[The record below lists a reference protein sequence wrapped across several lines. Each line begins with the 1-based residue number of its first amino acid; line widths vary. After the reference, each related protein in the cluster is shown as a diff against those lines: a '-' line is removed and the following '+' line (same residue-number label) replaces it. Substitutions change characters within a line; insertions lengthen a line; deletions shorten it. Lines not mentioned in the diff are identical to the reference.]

1 MAVTRNNKAAAAPAN
16 GNAPPQTLEEYL
28 ARIEAMRA
36 AGADLGPLVHS
47 LLREKF
53 TLQEALAEVRA
64 RQEEL
69 REEIEALCAP
79 EQYPAVITGLHSN
92 GRAAVEVASG
102 GARLRVAVHPSVP
115 AENLRVGARGVLSKM
130 RNCLLQV
137 DGDNGEWGEV
147 GSFESYLP
155 EPRRLLLRHQEQL
168 IAVGASQELEGV
180 ELRKGDLVGFDREG
194 ARLAYAKV
202 EQPGKED
209 LFFENTPPDRFEE
222 LGGLDAEIARLQ
234 WVVRFRLQHE
244 ELAGKYKLKAKRG
257 ILLEGP
263 PGNGKTKLARCLARF
278 VADLTPAGECR
289 FMAIAGSMDYSMW
302 LGQSEQ
308 KLIARFEAAREL
320 AGRGGVPVVMFFD
333 EIDAIGR
340 RRGTDLGSSAPDRIL
355 ATLLAQLDGVQ
366 GITNLIVVGATNR
379 ADILDPGLI
388 RPGRLG
394 DIKIRVPAPNRAAS
408 QAILAHYVGND
419 MPLRG
424 SADSLVQALLSRLY
438 SERGEYAEL
447 AKVKLR
453 DGSTVTLRGRDLV
466 SGAVLEN
473 VVRNAAE
480 EAADREA
487 RGGPAGITE
496 DDLAQSLDRE
506 LRGVAGLLTPANVRG
521 YVTRLPGDVDPVA
534 VDVPGRGPGL
544 ARFVRGA

>member
-1 MAVTRNNKAAAAPAN
+1 MAVIRNNRPAAAPTN
-16 GNAPPQTLEEYL
+16 GTPPQTLEEHV
-28 ARIEAMRA
+28 AWVEAMRA
-36 AGADLGPLVHS
+36 TGTDLGPLVHN
-47 LLREKF
+47 LLKEKF

-79 EQYPAVITGLHSN
+79 EQYPAVITGVHTN
-92 GRAAVEVASG
+92 GRTAVEVAAG
-102 GARLRVAVHPSVP
+102 GARLRVAVHPDVP
-115 AENLRVGARGVLSKM
+115 AEQLRVGARGVLSKM

-137 DGDNGEWGEV
+137 DGDNGEWAEV
-147 GSFESYLP
+147 GAFEAYLP
-155 EPRRLLLRHQEQL
+155 EPRRMLVRHQEQL
-168 IAVGASQELEGV
+168 IAVGAAEELDAV
-180 ELRKGDLVGFDREG
+180 ELRKGDLVGFDRDG
-194 ARLAYAKV
+194 ARLAYTKV
-202 EQPGKED
+202 EPPGRED
-209 LFFENTPPDRFEE
+209 LFFEKTPPDRFEE

-244 ELAGKYKLKAKRG
+244 ELAGKYRLRAKRG

-289 FMAIAGSMDYSMW
+289 FMAIAGSSDYSMW

-320 AGRGGVPVVMFFD
+320 ATRGGVPVVMFFD

-340 RRGTDLGSSAPDRIL
+340 RRGTDLGSAAPDRIL

-366 GITNLIVVGATNR
+366 AITNLIVIGATNR
-379 ADILDPGLI
+379 ADVLDPGLI

-394 DIKIRVPAPNRAAS
+394 DIKIRVPAPNRAAA
-408 QAILAHYVGND
+408 QAILGHYVGGL
-419 MPLRG
+419 PVRG
-424 SADSLVQALLSRLY
+424 EATMLVQSLLGRVY
-438 SERGEYAEL
+438 SERGEHAEM
-447 AKVKLR
+447 ARAKLR
-453 DGSTVTLRGRDLV
+453 DGTTVVIRGRDLV

-487 RGGPAGITE
+487 RGGAAGVTE
-496 DDLAQSLDRE
+496 DDLAQALDRE

-521 YVTRLPGDVDPVA
+521 YVTRLPGDVDPVGVEVLA
-534 VDVPGRGPGL
+534 RGPGI